1 MESERSY
8 QISPIVFAP
17 SPALLQGLGSKTPQG
32 FGKECAWACSIVI
45 TLLYGWPK
53 MHFLDAQYNH
63 EKTLAE
69 SVSLLSGTTR
79 SYFSAVFLMR

>member
-1 MESERSY
+1 MA
-8 QISPIVFAP
+8 V
-17 SPALLQGLGSKTPQG
+17 
-32 FGKECAWACSIVI
+32 
-45 TLLYGWPK
+45 
-53 MHFLDAQYNH
+53 HFLDAQYNH

>member
-1 MESERSY
+1 MGMFNRHN
-8 QISPIVFAP
+8 
-17 SPALLQGLGSKTPQG
+17 PAL
-32 FGKECAWACSIVI
+32 CMAV
-45 TLLYGWPK
+45 
-53 MHFLDAQYNH
+53 HFLDAQYNH

>member
-1 MESERSY
+1 MFGRENIFSD
-8 QISPIVFAP
+8 
-17 SPALLQGLGSKTPQG
+17 AL
-32 FGKECAWACSIVI
+32 CS
-45 TLLYGWPK
+45 
-53 MHFLDAQYNH
+53 Q